1 VSNRHQEMQAVI
13 RQYRD
18 TTGEADVDMK
28 TVAQFAV
35 SLGWPLAP
43 PADPIELLARE
54 FSRAARE
61 EIKYDDVTG
70 QPYRVNHVFQP
81 PSSQGKLWM
90 DIDNASATREKMVKS
105 LNVRRE
111 QMVGDGL
118 QLSYDA
124 DHWNSVNHEQEPIQ
138 IQLDFTD
145 DVEWRKN
152 ANLADEE
159 EIAS

>member
-1 VSNRHQEMQAVI
+1 MSSKHHEMQAVI

-18 TTGEADVDMK
+18 ESGESDVDMK
-28 TVAQFAV
+28 KVAQFAV

-54 FSRAARE
+54 FARAARE
-61 EIKYDDVTG
+61 EIKYDEATG
-70 QPYRVNHVFQP
+70 HPYRVNHVFQP
-81 PSSQGKLWM
+81 QAGQAKLWM
-90 DIDNASATREKMVKS
+90 DIDNTNTTRPKMVKS
-105 LNVRRE
+105 LAVRRE

-124 DHWNSVNHEQEPIQ
+124 DHWNSINPDQEPIQ

-152 ANLADEE
+152 AASENED